1 MDLNLLDSGYEVE
14 ARERVLIDGTASF
27 LLDFILYTR
36 DDIIQ
41 GLA

>member
-1 MDLNLLDSGYEVE
+1 VE
-14 ARERVLIDGTASF
+14 ARERILIDGTASF

-36 DDIIQ
+36 GNTIQ